1 MTVPEILEERSAFS
15 FEVFPPKTDVGME
28 KLCGE
33 GGVLDHLYELRPD
46 YISCTYGAGGTNVGK
61 NLEVL
66 DKIKKDGKAIP
77 VTHFTCIANTKE
89 GIKDQLETYLAH
101 GIDHMLAL
109 RGDIPFGWTG
119 TNGDLHYATE
129 LVSFV
134 RKEFGDKFSI
144 AVAGS
149 PEGHIACRSLDADVS
164 FLKQK
169 QDEGADY
176 IMTQLCWD
184 MDAFRRWM
192 DKIRGAGIWMPVD
205 VGIMPVL
212 DAAATINMAL
222 SRNGCV
228 MDRKL
233 CEIIS
238 KHWIFP
244 NPFAPN
250 ESEESIAAKKASFK
264 EAGMEYTIRMIDEY
278 RTCGIDGIH
287 LYALNKWEDVT
298 RLVKEAGADAAVLQL
313 KSLEAFG
320 KAADGKDF
328 GGYSLG
334 LTAPVVDGENEW
346 FGHGGA
352 WGTYCMVN
360 WHKRQLKLWAVQLNG
375 GPRPWDKASADA
387 ADAFFKE
394 KIDNSGVN
402 AYTGRTN

>member
-1 MTVPEILEERSAFS
+1 MNVPEIFEQRSAFS
-15 FEVFPPKTDVGME
+15 FEIFPPKTDVGME

-33 GGVLDHLYELRPD
+33 GGVLDHLYELNPD

-61 NLEVL
+61 NLEVC
-66 DKIKKDGKAIP
+66 DKIIKDGKTIP
-77 VTHFTCIANTKE
+77 VTHFTCVANTKE
-89 GIKDQLETYLAH
+89 GIKEQLQTYLDH
-101 GIDHMLAL
+101 GINHMLAL

-149 PEGHIACRSLDADVS
+149 PEGHIQCRSLDADIA

-169 QDEGADY
+169 QDEGADF

-184 MDAFRRWM
+184 MDQFRRWM
-192 DKIRGAGIWMPVD
+192 DKIRAAGIWMPVD

-228 MDRKL
+228 IPRAL
-233 CEIIS
+233 AEIIS
-238 KHWIFP
+238 KNWIFP
-244 NPFAPN
+244 NVFAPA

-264 EAGMEYTIRMIDEY
+264 EAGMDYTIKLIDEY
-278 RTCGIDGIH
+278 RACGIDGIH

-298 RLVKEAGADAAVLQL
+298 RLVKESGI
-313 KSLEAFG
+313 
-320 KAADGKDF
+320 KDI
-328 GGYSLG
+328 
-334 LTAPVVDGENEW
+334 V
-346 FGHGGA
+346 
-352 WGTYCMVN
+352 
-360 WHKRQLKLWAVQLNG
+360 
-375 GPRPWDKASADA
+375 
-387 ADAFFKE
+387 
-394 KIDNSGVN
+394 
-402 AYTGRTN
+402 

>member
-1 MTVPEILEERSAFS
+1 MNVAEIMEQRNAFS

-33 GGVLDHLYELRPD
+33 GGVLEKLYTLNPD

-66 DKIKKDGKAIP
+66 KKIKADGKCTP
-77 VTHFTCIANTKE
+77 VTHFTCVANTKE
-89 GIKDQLETYLAH
+89 GIKDQEILCIGDSDNDLEMIKH
-101 GIDHMLAL
+101 CGI
-109 RGDIPFGWTG
+109 GC
-119 TNGDLHYATE
+119 DLHYATE
-129 LVSFV
+129 LVKFV
-134 RKEFGDKFSI
+134 RKEFGDKFTI

-149 PEGHIACRSLDADVS
+149 PEGHIACRSLEADIS

-184 MDAFRRWM
+184 MDQFRYWM
-192 DKIRGAGIWMPVD
+192 DAIRAAGIWLPVD

-228 MDRKL
+228 MSRDL

-264 EAGMEYTIRMIDEY
+264 EAGIEYTIKLIDEY
-278 RTCGIDGIH
+278 RVCGINGIH
-287 LYALNKWEDVT
+287 LYALNKYDDVA
-298 RLVKEAGADAAVLQL
+298 RIVKESGI
-313 KSLEAFG
+313 
-320 KAADGKDF
+320 
-328 GGYSLG
+328 
-334 LTAPVVDGENEW
+334 VD
-346 FGHGGA
+346 
-352 WGTYCMVN
+352 
-360 WHKRQLKLWAVQLNG
+360 L
-375 GPRPWDKASADA
+375 
-387 ADAFFKE
+387 
-394 KIDNSGVN
+394 I
-402 AYTGRTN
+402 

>member
-1 MTVPEILEERSAFS
+1 MTVPEILEERAAFS

-28 KLCGE
+28 KLCSE
-33 GGVLDHLYELRPD
+33 GGVLDHLYELKPD

-66 DKIKKDGKAIP
+66 DKIRKDGKAIP
-77 VTHFTCIANTKE
+77 VTHFTCIGNTKE
-89 GIKDQLETYLAH
+89 GIKEQLENYLAH

-109 RGDIPFGWTG
+109 RGDLPYGWQGTG
-119 TNGDLHYATE
+119 GDLHYATE

-164 FLKQK
+164 FLNQK
-169 QDEGADY
+169 QDEGADF

-184 MDAFRRWM
+184 MDQFRRWM
-192 DKIRGAGIWMPVD
+192 DKIRGAGIWLPVD

-228 MDRKL
+228 IPRAL
-233 CEIIS
+233 AEIIS
-238 KHWIFP
+238 KNWIFP
-244 NPFAPN
+244 NVFAPN

-264 EAGMEYTIRMIDEY
+264 EAGMDYTIKLIDEY

-298 RLVKEAGADAAVLQL
+298 RLVKESGI
-313 KSLEAFG
+313 
-320 KAADGKDF
+320 KD
-328 GGYSLG
+328 
-334 LTAPVVDGENEW
+334 
-346 FGHGGA
+346 
-352 WGTYCMVN
+352 
-360 WHKRQLKLWAVQLNG
+360 
-375 GPRPWDKASADA
+375 
-387 ADAFFKE
+387 
-394 KIDNSGVN
+394 II
-402 AYTGRTN
+402 

>member
-46 YISCTYGAGGTNVGK
+46 YISRTYGAGGTNVGK

-109 RGDIPFGWTG
+109 RGYIPFGWTG

-238 KHWIFP
+238 KNWIFP

-298 RLVKEAGADAAVLQL
+298 RLVKEAGI
-313 KSLEAFG
+313 
-320 KAADGKDF
+320 KD
-328 GGYSLG
+328 L
-334 LTAPVVDGENEW
+334 V
-346 FGHGGA
+346 
-352 WGTYCMVN
+352 
-360 WHKRQLKLWAVQLNG
+360 
-375 GPRPWDKASADA
+375 
-387 ADAFFKE
+387 
-394 KIDNSGVN
+394 
-402 AYTGRTN
+402 

>member
-33 GGVLDHLYELRPD
+33 GVVLDHLYELRPD

-89 GIKDQLETYLAH
+89 GIKDQLENYLAH

-238 KHWIFP
+238 KNWIFP

-298 RLVKEAGADAAVLQL
+298 RLVKEAGI
-313 KSLEAFG
+313 
-320 KAADGKDF
+320 KD
-328 GGYSLG
+328 L
-334 LTAPVVDGENEW
+334 V
-346 FGHGGA
+346 
-352 WGTYCMVN
+352 
-360 WHKRQLKLWAVQLNG
+360 
-375 GPRPWDKASADA
+375 
-387 ADAFFKE
+387 
-394 KIDNSGVN
+394 
-402 AYTGRTN
+402 